1 MKKIV
6 ISVACTILVLALMA
20 QLGWLEVVGI
30 HRFNFGPTI
39 KEEEPTSSTMDSY
52 NFYTDADT
60 GIHYRFKTEGDYF
73 YIYQNGKWDKMF
85 LKGVNIGAGEP
96 GLFPGDLSIEYETYY
111 RWFGYISEMN
121 CNCIRVYTTMR
132 PQFYT
137 ALFDFNEQS
146 DNPIYLFQGV
156 WMDEDDITALADVYA
171 QNEKIASEFKTDAL
185 NMVDAIHGN
194 ITLPERAGFASGA
207 YVTDV
212 SKYFLGWILGMEF
225 DPYFIM
231 NTNNTNPDKNSYDG
245 QYLYTQS
252 ATPFEAFLCSV
263 GDAVIK
269 RETENYQFQ
278 APVAFTNW
286 ITTDPLTHPDEPHED
301 EDLVTLN
308 IESIKG
314 RSAYKSNLFA
324 SYHIYPY
331 YPDSM
336 NYQQDYLNNLDEN
349 GKIDTYSAYLA
360 DLKLAHTMPIIVAE
374 FGIPT
379 SRGMGHESVM
389 GYNQGNV
396 DETQQG
402 EMLVAM
408 FESIYS
414 ERYAGGLLF
423 AWQDEWFK
431 RTWNNVKF
439 DTPDTRPFWSNVQTC
454 EQAFGILTFDPG
466 ETSSVCYV
474 DGDGGEWAMDT
485 PIASTSAGELYMK
498 CDEESVYFM
507 IRTLEGYD
515 FENDTILL
523 PIDTIAEQGN
533 DKMNGIGAAFD
544 KGADFVIRI
553 QGQDNSRIVVDQ
565 YYDVF
570 YYLYGEQYKMISLND
585 TVRTK
590 NTGNFNNMMMC
601 YGYEMTIPST
611 KQEIPFKSFETGK
624 LKYGNGNPSSEEYRS
639 LADFCYKDGCLEI
652 RIPWQLLNVM
662 DPSSKQMMD
671 DFYSVQSISPKSF
684 DSFSVG
690 AGLLKAG
697 ATGIEIKLDG
707 SFTYTGWKFPTY
719 HERLKP
725 SYYVLQEALKLL
737 V

>member
-1 MKKIV
+1 MSMKKIV

-252 ATPFEAFLCSV
+252 ATPFEAF
-263 GDAVIK
+263 
-269 RETENYQFQ
+269 FM
-278 APVAFTNW
+278 F
-286 ITTDPLTHPDEPHED
+286 
-301 EDLVTLN
+301 
-308 IESIKG
+308 
-314 RSAYKSNLFA
+314 
-324 SYHIYPY
+324 
-331 YPDSM
+331 
-336 NYQQDYLNNLDEN
+336 
-349 GKIDTYSAYLA
+349 
-360 DLKLAHTMPIIVAE
+360 
-374 FGIPT
+374 
-379 SRGMGHESVM
+379 SRG
-389 GYNQGNV
+389 
-396 DETQQG
+396 
-402 EMLVAM
+402 
-408 FESIYS
+408 
-414 ERYAGGLLF
+414 
-423 AWQDEWFK
+423 
-431 RTWNNVKF
+431 
-439 DTPDTRPFWSNVQTC
+439 C
-454 EQAFGILTFDPG
+454 
-466 ETSSVCYV
+466 
-474 DGDGGEWAMDT
+474 
-485 PIASTSAGELYMK
+485 
-498 CDEESVYFM
+498 
-507 IRTLEGYD
+507 
-515 FENDTILL
+515 
-523 PIDTIAEQGN
+523 
-533 DKMNGIGAAFD
+533 
-544 KGADFVIRI
+544 
-553 QGQDNSRIVVDQ
+553 
-565 YYDVF
+565 
-570 YYLYGEQYKMISLND
+570 
-585 TVRTK
+585 
-590 NTGNFNNMMMC
+590 
-601 YGYEMTIPST
+601 
-611 KQEIPFKSFETGK
+611 
-624 LKYGNGNPSSEEYRS
+624 
-639 LADFCYKDGCLEI
+639 CYKK
-652 RIPWQLLNVM
+652 RN
-662 DPSSKQMMD
+662 
-671 DFYSVQSISPKSF
+671 
-684 DSFSVG
+684 
-690 AGLLKAG
+690 
-697 ATGIEIKLDG
+697 
-707 SFTYTGWKFPTY
+707 
-719 HERLKP
+719 
-725 SYYVLQEALKLL
+725 
-737 V
+737 